1 MKKGVFIFIGV
12 ILLLIII
19 LATCSNSN
27 DSANKLYSEAVTLV
41 TEAKKIEA
49 ENVNEALD
57 KYVEAFRKVETI
69 LQENEKSKI
78 AAEIQAGEKK
88 IGDFTFTQLKEQI
101 LPTIEQK
108 ANATKDLNS
117 LLLFLLEKTEDSTYS
132 KPYTLYEISKAH
144 RMSNNLTEARQ
155 HLTNMESSINL
166 IPEDKKH
173 LKASL
178 LLMMAVEYYQLRD
191 IEKAKLHINN
201 ASLLAQNV
209 KHTKLKERLLL
220 STISAYAE
228 ISQFAKAKRLV
239 HKITDEYLQD
249 AAYFDITDNF
259 AQFQQIDSAF
269 ETAKQILAPDLKSR
283 AYTNISKQLIL
294 MGRENTA
301 EKYLEYCQD
310 MLLDSIQTPSK
321 MAKARIEIAH
331 CYNILGKN
339 RDVEKLV
346 KKIRKDIQQVD
357 NYHKSNP
364 LKIAYA
370 ILLHDMKKFSES
382 EGKLEETLILAESFP
397 QNSSL
402 ALAQVAIA
410 FAKVSQFQRA
420 FQTAQMIK
428 DEKHKIETLVRVTS
442 LQMTANERIS
452 QKTAMEIQKIIQM

>member
-1 MKKGVFIFIGV
+1 MKKGIFIFIGIIV
-12 ILLLIII
+12 LLIII

-27 DSANKLYSEAVTLV
+27 GKADRLYSEAAHLV
-41 TEAKKIEA
+41 IEAKKIET
-49 ENVNEALD
+49 ENVNEALEM
-57 KYVEAFRKVETI
+57 YEEAFKKIEI
-69 LQENEKSKI
+69 IIEENGKSKI
-78 AAEIQAGEKK
+78 AAEIQSGEKK
-88 IGDFTFTQLKEQI
+88 IGNFTYTQLKEQI

-108 ANATKDLNS
+108 ANATKDLHS
-117 LLLFLLEKTEDSTYS
+117 LLLFLLEKTEDSSYS
-132 KPYTLYEISKAH
+132 RPYTLYEISKTH
-144 RMSNNLTEARQ
+144 RANNNLTEARQ
-155 HLTNMESSINL
+155 HLSNMESSISF
-166 IPEDKKH
+166 IPEDKKY

-178 LLMMAVEYYQLRD
+178 SLMMAVEYYQLRD

-201 ASLLAQNV
+201 ASLLAQGE
-209 KHTKLKERLLL
+209 KHTRLKERLLL

-228 ISQFAKAKRLV
+228 ISQFGKAKRLV

-310 MLLDSIQTPSK
+310 MLLDSIESPSK
-321 MAKARIEIAH
+321 MAKTRIEIAE
-331 CYNILGKN
+331 CYNILGKK

-364 LKIAYA
+364 LKISFA
-370 ILLHDMKKFSES
+370 ILLHQMKKYNEATSML
-382 EGKLEETLILAESFP
+382 EGTLVLAESLP
-397 QNSSL
+397 HSSL
-402 ALAQVAIA
+402 ALSQVSIA
-410 FAKVSQFQRA
+410 FAKVEQFPRA
-420 FQTAQMIK
+420 YQAAQMIK
-428 DEKHKIETLVRVTS
+428 DEKHKIETLVRITT
-442 LQMTANERIS
+442 LQMSAKERIS
-452 QKTAMEIQKIIQM
+452 KQTALEIQKIIQM